1 MVVRIYD
8 ENPSPRH
15 LERVADLLERGGVV
29 IIPTGSLYAFGCSL
43 LSARGVERM
52 QRLRG
57 KDPERMSVV
66 FASIGQA
73 AEYCK
78 VDDEAF
84 RILRRNLPGPFT
96 FILNTSSRVPSKAA
110 GKRRTIGVR
119 IPDSAVA
126 RAIVERLGAPLLVA
140 SMPVDEAEPEY
151 ATHPGLID
159 ERYGSEV
166 DLVIDGGMG
175 GDVPTTVVDLT
186 TVPPEIIREGGGTLE

>member
-15 LERVADLLERGGVV
+15 LDRVADLLERGGVV
-29 IIPTGSLYAFGCSL
+29 VFPTGSLYAFGCSL
-43 LSARGVERM
+43 LSARGVERL

-57 KDPERMSVV
+57 KASVRMSVV
-66 FASIGQA
+66 FASIGQV

-78 VDDEAF
+78 LDDEAF

-119 IPDSAVA
+119 IPDNGVA
-126 RAIVERLGAPLLVA
+126 RAIVERLGAPLLATSVPA
-140 SMPVDEAEPEY
+140 DEAEPEY

-159 ERYGSEV
+159 ERYGPEV
-166 DLVIDGGMG
+166 DMVIDGGAG
-175 GDVPTTVVDLT
+175 EGVQTTVVDLT
-186 TVPPEIIREGGGTLE
+186 TVPPEILREGGGILE

>member
-29 IIPTGSLYAFGCSL
+29 IFPTGSLYAFGSSL
-43 LSARGVERM
+43 LSARGAERL

-57 KDPERMSVV
+57 KNSGRMSVV

-119 IPDSAVA
+119 IPDNGVA
-126 RAIVERLGAPLLVA
+126 RAIVERLGAPLLATSV
-140 SMPVDEAEPEY
+140 PVDEAEPEC
-151 ATHPGLID
+151 ATHPELID
-159 ERYGSEV
+159 ERFGQEV
-166 DLVIDGGMG
+166 DLVIDGGQG

-186 TVPPEIIREGGGTLE
+186 TVPPEIIREGGGILE

>member
-1 MVVRIYD
+1 MVVRIYE

-29 IIPTGSLYAFGCSL
+29 VFPTDSLYAFGCSL
-43 LSARGVERM
+43 LSARGVERL

-57 KDPERMSVV
+57 KASARMSVV
-66 FASIGQA
+66 FASIGQV

-78 VDDEAF
+78 LDDEAF
-84 RILRRNLPGPFT
+84 RILRRNFPGPFT

-119 IPDSAVA
+119 IPDNGVA
-126 RAIVERLGAPLLVA
+126 RAIVERLGAPLLA
-140 SMPVDEAEPEY
+140 TSLPVDEAEPEQV
-151 ATHPGLID
+151 TNPELID
-159 ERYGSEV
+159 ERYGQEV
-166 DLVIDGGMG
+166 DLVIDGGEG

-186 TVPPEIIREGGGTLE
+186 TVPPEIIREGGGILE